1 MPVCAGTIAVSVPDP
16 QNEPGKDR
24 QQNECQIGLSRFP
37 PNPAEKD
44 EKNDGCMKD
53 KKEEIQKFIH
63 KQLSSW
69 SDPSLPGCSSLSKYL
84 T

>member
-1 MPVCAGTIAVSVPDP
+1 MPVRAGTVAVSVPDP
-16 QNEPGKDR
+16 QNEPGKGR

-44 EKNDGCMKD
+44 EKNDGSMKN

-63 KQLSSW
+63 EQLSFWPDLSIP
-69 SDPSLPGCSSLSKYL
+69 DCSS
-84 T
+84 